1 MTFLTDSIF
10 APLSVLLMSGM
21 FFGRVAKK
29 IKIPSF
35 IGYLIAGL
43 LLGSSMSNI
52 LNDDIVESLS
62 FVSSLALL
70 VIAFSIGS
78 QFKLSYFKQVG
89 LTPIVVAFL
98 EAFVAYVFVAVGFLL
113 MGASLPF
120 ALVIGAISSATA
132 PAATVMVI
140 KEYKAKGPF
149 TDLLLSVVAIDDAV
163 ALMLFG
169 INAAIA
175 NMLIQKTSLSLMLVL
190 EPFIEI
196 FVSLLIGV
204 LLGAVLAYFMRFFK
218 SRANR
223 YTLAITS
230 LLLGAALASTL
241 HASSLLLIMALSATF
256 ANLSEHYDIVAELIE
271 RSAPP
276 IFIMFFVLTGTHL
289 NVWILPS
296 IGLFGIVYILMRQTG
311 KSLGSYLGVK
321 SMKQNLQHGKYLGF
335 ALSPQ
340 GGVAIGLTYVAQS
353 VVPEY
358 ANTIQVLILSTVLI
372 LELFGPL
379 LARYALK
386 QVNEIS
392 Y

>member
-1 MTFLTDSIF
+1 MSFLTDSLF

-21 FFGRVAKK
+21 LFGRIAKK

-43 LLGSSMSNI
+43 LLGSSMFNI
-52 LNDDIVESLS
+52 LTDSIVESLS

-70 VIAFSIGS
+70 LIAFSIGS
-78 QFKLSYFKQVG
+78 QFKISYFKQVG
-89 LTPIVVAFL
+89 IAPIVVAFL
-98 EAFVAYVFVAVGFLL
+98 EASIAYVFVTGGFLL
-113 MGASLPF
+113 LGASFPF

-175 NMLIQKTSLSLMLVL
+175 NVLIQGTSFHVL
-190 EPFIEI
+190 ALFEPITE
-196 FVSLLIGV
+196 IGV
-204 LLGAVLAYFMRFFK
+204 SIIIGVICGAILAYLMRYFK

-223 YTLAITS
+223 YSLAITA
-230 LLLGAALASTL
+230 LLLGAALAISL
-241 HASSLLLIMALSATF
+241 NASSLLLIMALSATF
-256 ANLSEHYDIVAELIE
+256 ANLSPHFELVSELVE

-276 IFIMFFVLTGTHL
+276 VFILFFVLTGTHL
-289 NVWILPS
+289 NIWILPS
-296 IGLFGIVYILMRQTG
+296 IGVFGIVYIIMRQLG
-311 KSLGSYLGVK
+311 KSVGSYLGVSMMKLPK
-321 SMKQNLQHGKYLGF
+321 SQGKYLGY
-335 ALSPQ
+335 ALAPQ
-340 GGVAIGLTYVAQS
+340 GGVAIGLTYVAQTI
-353 VVPEY
+353 VPMY
-358 ANTIQVLILSTVLI
+358 ANTIQFLILSTVLI

-379 LARYALK
+379 LARYALR
-386 QVNEIS
+386 QVQEI
-392 Y
+392 

>member
-1 MTFLTDSIF
+1 MTFLTDSLF

-21 FFGRVAKK
+21 LFGRIAKK

-43 LLGSSMSNI
+43 LLGSSMFNI
-52 LNDDIVESLS
+52 LTDSMVESLS

-70 VIAFSIGS
+70 LIAFSIGS
-78 QFKLSYFKQVG
+78 QFKISYFKQVG
-89 LTPIVVAFL
+89 IAPIVVAFL
-98 EAFVAYVFVAVGFLL
+98 EALIAYVFVTVGFLL
-113 MGASLPF
+113 LGASLAF

-175 NMLIQKTSLSLMLVL
+175 NVLIQGTSFNVL
-190 EPFIEI
+190 ALFEPLKEI
-196 FVSLLIGV
+196 GVSLLVGV
-204 LLGAVLAYFMRFFK
+204 LCGLFLAYLMRFFK

-223 YTLAITS
+223 YSLAVTV
-230 LLLGAALASTL
+230 LLFGAALATSL
-241 HASSLLLIMALSATF
+241 NASSLLLIMALSATF
-256 ANLSEHYDIVAELIE
+256 ANLSPHFELVAELVE

-276 IFIMFFVLTGTHL
+276 LFILFFVLTGTHL
-289 NVWILPS
+289 NIWILPS
-296 IGLFGIVYILMRQTG
+296 IGVFGIVYIIMRQIG
-311 KSLGSYLGVK
+311 KSIGSYLGV
-321 SMKQNLQHGKYLGF
+321 SLMKLPKLQGKYLGY
-335 ALSPQ
+335 ALAPQ
-340 GGVAIGLTYVAQS
+340 GGVAIGLTYVAQTI
-353 VVPEY
+353 VPMY

-386 QVNEIS
+386 QVQEI
-392 Y
+392 